1 MYDGTFFDH
10 FSNLED
16 EDTRQEGK
24 VRHKLIELLFITV
37 SAVIS
42 GCNDWKE
49 ISIWANAEINVKWLK
64 KYIELLHG
72 PPSLS
77 TIKRLFNIV
86 DPVQFEKHFVE
97 WMEAV
102 INLPEKDIISIDGK
116 TMRGSQEKLT
126 PKKAVHI
133 VSALCKSNGLVLGQ
147 VKTDEKSNEI
157 TAIPELLDLLYIEG
171 CIVTIDAM
179 GTQREIAEKIVN
191 DNKAYYVLSLKGNQS
206 NVHKEVE
213 DYFNSLEE
221 DDILQDLKNDDK
233 EVTTMTRKAQESGLM
248 FFETKEK
255 GHGRIETRTYYY
267 STDTDWM
274 IDAKKDWPELN
285 GIGMV
290 DREIIINDEITTERN
305 FYIGSVDNIEDFST
319 AVRSHWGVES
329 MHWSLD
335 VTFRDDDNRTRKGNA
350 PQNMAVLKR
359 IAFNTVLADKEKHP
373 KESKKSKR
381 LLAQLDSDYRDYLL
395 NLNFKDR

>member
-1 MYDGTFFDH
+1 MYNGTFFDH
-10 FSNLED
+10 FSILENKD
-16 EDTRQEGK
+16 SRQEGK
-24 VRHKLIELLFITV
+24 VKHKLIDLLFITV

-42 GCNDWKE
+42 GCNDWE
-49 ISIWANAEINVKWLK
+49 SIYIWANAEINVKWLK
-64 KYIELLHG
+64 KYIELLNG

-77 TIKRLFNIV
+77 TIRRLFNIIN
-86 DPVQFEKHFVE
+86 PVQFEKSFVE
-97 WMEAV
+97 WMKSV
-102 INLPEKDIISIDGK
+102 IDLSEKDIISIDGK
-116 TMRGSQEKLT
+116 TMRGSQEKIT
-126 PKKAVHI
+126 SKKAIHI
-133 VSALCKSNGLVLGQ
+133 ISALCKSNGLILGQ

-171 CIVTIDAM
+171 CIITIDAM

-191 DNKAYYVLSLKGNQS
+191 DNNAYYVLSLKGNQG
-206 NVHKEVE
+206 NLHEEVE
-213 DYFNSLEE
+213 DYFNSLKE
-221 DDILQDLKNDDK
+221 DGILQDLKKNDK
-233 EVTTMTRKAQESGLM
+233 KIKTMTKKAQKAGLE

-267 STDTDWM
+267 STDTEWM

-290 DREIIINDEITTERN
+290 DRKIIINDEITTERN

-359 IAFNTVLADKEKHP
+359 IAFNTVLADKEKYP
-373 KESKKSKR
+373 KKSKKSKR
-381 LLAQLDSDYRDYLL
+381 LIAQLDSDYRDYLL